1 MVLLRDVQDAM
12 LLKSLL
18 EEQSVWANVC
28 TEPGMV
34 ALTASK
40 AASLTDEFPDRIE
53 VHLSGG
59 VLKNALS
66 AGLPNTS
73 TKGPD
78 MAAAIGAVV
87 KKPEDGLNIL
97 GNATDEQL
105 EKAMSLVSSGKVQV
119 KWARGHDGVY
129 ARCVIRTKSHEAEAV
144 VQGSH
149 TNFVR
154 VSFDGSV
161 IESAS
166 LTDGGSSLRPLR
178 GWTFHRL
185 LEAVYSLDLNDL
197 DWLLEGARACTCLA
211 EKSQTVAER
220 VILPV
225 RSNHR
230 DSGKDMSMIDVA
242 GNVSKAIC
250 ARMNGVSWPVVTSG
264 GSGNQGIMVGIP
276 VLALGT
282 EQGLSK
288 DQLIRALAIA
298 HSVNILVKASIG
310 EVSSSCGGL
319 SAGAGLASA
328 VCWMLG
334 GNEAQMKE
342 AASQVLASLCG
353 MLCDGAKATCALKGS
368 TAIVTAMTVG
378 AGAVEGGSSI
388 RDQGIVGGS
397 FEETL
402 SRLAALNSEV
412 INRSDALLFGLLG
425 LDEKAGA

>member
-1 MVLLRDVQDAM
+1 M
-12 LLKSLL
+12 
-18 EEQSVWANVC
+18 
-28 TEPGMV
+28 
-34 ALTASK
+34 
-40 AASLTDEFPDRIE
+40 
-53 VHLSGG
+53 
-59 VLKNALS
+59 
-66 AGLPNTS
+66 
-73 TKGPD
+73 
-78 MAAAIGAVV
+78 
-87 KKPEDGLNIL
+87 
-97 GNATDEQL
+97 
-105 EKAMSLVSSGKVQV
+105 
-119 KWARGHDGVY
+119 
-129 ARCVIRTKSHEAEAV
+129 
-144 VQGSH
+144 
-149 TNFVR
+149 
-154 VSFDGSV
+154 SFDGSV

-342 AASQVLASLCG
+342 AASPVSYTHLICDTTVRFASKC
-353 MLCDGAKATCALKGS
+353 ME
-368 TAIVTAMTVG
+368 
-378 AGAVEGGSSI
+378 AGADGFMYCILCASSDLLT
-388 RDQGIVGGS
+388 RDEYREWGRQYDLRI
-397 FEETL
+397 L
-402 SRLAALNSEV
+402 
-412 INRSDALLFGLLG
+412 DALAQMGATVFAHLHGRNLHFEDVLDYKIHVLNWHDRGTYPTLAEARKLTGVCLAGGIDQVDTLMNGTVAEVRAQAKDAVCQCGGKGLIVSSG
-425 LDEKAGA
+425 CVVPPGCTEEKYKAVAEAVRSCKPGERFTVD